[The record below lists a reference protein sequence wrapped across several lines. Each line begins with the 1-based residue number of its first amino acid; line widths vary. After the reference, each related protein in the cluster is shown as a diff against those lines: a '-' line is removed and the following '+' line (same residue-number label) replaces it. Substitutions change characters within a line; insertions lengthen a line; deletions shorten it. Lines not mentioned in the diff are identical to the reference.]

1 MRQKEAWGIDVK
13 KMKIK
18 LKLYWKI
25 AFIFCI
31 VIILT
36 ITAGYL
42 YLVPHLKSYVE
53 NNVTTNLKHQLLLS
67 RDLLEALQNNR
78 SSSVDFQEAAASIG
92 RTLNLRATIVT
103 ADGQVVAD
111 TDLTRER
118 LLTVENHADRPE
130 IKDAWVKGLGISK
143 RYSYT
148 VKKEMLYMAVPFGQ
162 GINRAIVRL
171 SVSLRD
177 IDLLQ
182 SKIRA
187 VVGISIIGI
196 LLLSLGLIIFVS
208 VFISRPLSEMS
219 VIAKAMAQGD
229 FSRKVYVQS
238 KDEIGELAIALNAMS
253 DEIKSKIQSVNSEGA
268 KLDLVLSSMFEG
280 VIVTDADEN
289 IILANPSLRKLFLID
304 SNPEGRKPL
313 EVIRNNAVDDMVER
327 IIKDKQQLA
336 TEEIVINL
344 PEEKILKVNGV
355 PIMSNNRLEG
365 AILVFHDIT
374 ELRRLEKIRQDFVAN
389 VSHELRTPIASIKGY
404 AETLLDGALQDKAN
418 AKEFINIIYQDANRL
433 AALINDLL
441 ELSRIES
448 GKLKMSLTEND
459 PVSLIKKGVMVIEQ
473 QAKAKAIILTLK
485 LPQGLPKVRVD
496 ETRFAQVVINL
507 LDNAIKYSSEGARV
521 TISAKVADNFLQIDI
536 SDTGMGIAEE
546 DLPRIFERFYR
557 VDKAR
562 SRELGGT
569 GLGLSIVKHI
579 VSAHGGQVWVNSQ
592 LESGSTFSFTIPLA

>member
-1 MRQKEAWGIDVK
+1 MKQKEASGIDVK
-13 KMKIK
+13 KMKI
-18 LKLYWKI
+18 KLYWKI

-42 YLVPHLKSYVE
+42 YLVPRLKSYVE
-53 NNVTTNLKHQLLLS
+53 NNVTTNLKHQLFLS
-67 RDLLEALQNNR
+67 RDLLGALQNNR
-78 SSSVDFQEAAASIG
+78 SSSVDFQEAASSIG

-103 ADGQVVAD
+103 ADGQVAAD

-130 IKDAWVKGLGISK
+130 IKDAWAKGLGLSK

-148 VKKEMLYMAVPFGQ
+148 VKKEMLYMAAPFGQ

-171 SVSLRD
+171 SVPLRE

-196 LLLSLGLIIFVS
+196 LLFSLGLIIFVS

-219 VIAKAMAQGD
+219 AIAKAMAGGD

-238 KDEIGELAIALNAMS
+238 KDEIGELAVALNAMS

-418 AKEFINIIYQDANRL
+418 AKEFISIIYQDANRL

-459 PVSLIKKGVMVIEQ
+459 PVSLIKKGIMVIEQ
-473 QAKAKAIILTLK
+473 QAKAKAIILSLE

-579 VSAHGGQVWVNSQ
+579 VSAHGGQVWVNSR
-592 LESGSTFSFTIPLA
+592 LESGSTFSFTVPLA